1 MEYLEYTGF
10 TQASPTLAWNLFC
23 DYRFWP
29 RFSNI
34 YGEIHWTKGKPW
46 TPGSRM
52 KIEIVQP
59 IKATVDHVITICS
72 PPKQVAWIDHALG
85 NTMEQWVTFDALSDG
100 RTRVHTWAEITA
112 ADPKFSANQY
122 SEFVRAFMRQW
133 YDSFCSACDQL
144 ANGEALFA

>member
-10 TQASPTLAWNLFC
+10 TQASPALAWNLFC

-34 YGEIHWTKGKPW
+34 YGDIRWAKGKPW

-52 KIEIVQP
+52 KIDIVHP
-59 IKATVDHVITICS
+59 VETSVDHVITICS
-72 PPKQVAWIDHALG
+72 PPGQIAWIDHALG
-85 NTMEQWVTFDALSDG
+85 NTMEQWVTFEAQPDG
-100 RTRVHTWAEITA
+100 KTRVHTWAEITGSDPLFA
-112 ADPKFSANQY
+112 ANKY
-122 SEFVRAFMRQW
+122 SDFVRAFMREW

-144 ANGEALFA
+144 AQGNAIYA